1 MEKARLGKMY
11 ENKEIVAMIKAIGAG
26 IQDQEDESNFNID
39 NLRYYKIII
48 MTDADVDGAHIK
60 TLLLTFFFR
69 YMRSL
74 IDAGHIYAAVP
85 PIYKLSYKKDMLYLY
100 NETKLM
106 EELEAFAKKH
116 NVTDVSKIKVQR
128 YKGLGEMNPKN
139 FGKLL

>member
-1 MEKARLGKMY
+1 
-11 ENKEIVAMIKAIGAG
+11 
-26 IQDQEDESNFNID
+26 
-39 NLRYYKIII
+39 

-106 EELEAFAKKH
+106 EKLKAFAKKH

-128 YKGLGEMNPKN
+128 YKGLGK
-139 FGKLL
+139 